1 MNINFDWNKITENA
15 KRVADEDNV
24 KEADRAIDIQS
35 KLGNILANRQPMN
48 PGQGAQVAPAAS
60 NDGFGRTN

>member
-1 MNINFDWNKITENA
+1 MKLNYSVDLNSINNSPS
-15 KRVADEDNV
+15 V
-24 KEADRAIDIQS
+24 KDADRAIDIQS